1 MSDKEFADGLNVEPP
16 REGAPDF
23 VKGRISIKR
32 KNLGNWLRGKDEEWI
47 NLDIKVGKSGKWYA
61 EVNNWKPK
69 KNQPTQDSNLG
80 MSHRDQSSND
90 FDDDITF

>member
-32 KNLGNWLRGKDEEWI
+32 KNFGNWLRGKDEEWI

-69 KNQPTQDSNLG
+69 KSQDSP
-80 MSHRDQSSND
+80 QQTTTSSVTND
-90 FDDDITF
+90 FNDDIPF